1 MRVLLALAVFSSAC
15 SGSEKDVSSQDS
27 GTDFEE
33 RLVWVDQ
40 MDSESGLYQLELVLE
55 PLPATVG
62 SASLEVAVSINN
74 SNPCFSGAALLN
86 ANLSLTGRR
95 PEEGG
100 RLGTPIEFEELGH
113 GDYRATWTFAQAGY
127 WELEIKVG
135 AAEDTDIA
143 VIGLVVGD

>member
-1 MRVLLALAVFSSAC
+1 MRMLVALGVFCSAC
-15 SGSEKDVSSQDS
+15 SGSEKDTSIQDTGSSSD
-27 GTDFEE
+27 E

-40 MDSESGLYQLELVLE
+40 VDTELGLYHMEFVLD
-55 PLPATVG
+55 PIPAIAG
-62 SASLEVAVSINN
+62 PADLEVAVSINN
-74 SNPCFSGAALLN
+74 SNPCFSGAALVN

-113 GDYRATWTFAQAGY
+113 GDYRASWTFAQAGY

-143 VIGLVVGD
+143 VIGLIVGD

>member
-1 MRVLLALAVFSSAC
+1 MRMLLALALFCSAC
-15 SGSEKDVSSQDS
+15 FGCGQDASTQESGGDSEA
-27 GTDFEE
+27 
-33 RLVWVDQ
+33 RLVWADQ
-40 MDSESGLYQLELVLE
+40 MDSESGLYHLELVLE
-55 PLPATVG
+55 PFPATVG
-62 SASLEVAVSINN
+62 PASLEISVSINN
-74 SNPCFSGAALLN
+74 FNPCFAGAALLN

-113 GDYRATWTFAQAGY
+113 GDYRAIWTFAQAGY
-127 WELEIKVG
+127 WELEVKVG